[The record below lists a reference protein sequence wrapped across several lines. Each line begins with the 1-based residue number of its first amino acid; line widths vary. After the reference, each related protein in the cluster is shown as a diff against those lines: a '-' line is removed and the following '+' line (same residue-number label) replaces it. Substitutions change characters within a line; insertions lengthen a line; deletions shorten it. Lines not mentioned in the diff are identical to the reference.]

1 MKTIV
6 PLKGILIA
14 LLALAI
20 VLLLSFSLFAA
31 PRNNAGVS
39 TSRDTIEIVKAQTN
53 KKYKVRM
60 YPNAQ
65 HTVLFFYASGENGKV
80 YQLYLFD
87 IDGKLAKQT
96 HIRNKETTVL
106 TNIVKGS
113 YTFEVFSDDERIENG
128 VLTFK

>member
-6 PLKGILIA
+6 PLKRILTVFILSSA
-14 LLALAI
+14 LT
-20 VLLLSFSLFAA
+20 LLNKDSFGA
-31 PRNNAGVS
+31 PCSPGASAGV
-39 TSRDTIEIVKAQTN
+39 RDTILISKAQTN

-65 HTVLFFYASGENGKV
+65 HTVLFFSASGQTGKV

-87 IDGKLAKQT
+87 LDGRLTKQT

-106 TNIVKGS
+106 TNIVKGN

-128 VLTFK
+128 VLTIK

>member
-6 PLKGILIA
+6 PLKRILTA
-14 LLALAI
+14 LIITAAL
-20 VLLLSFSLFAA
+20 VLLLTYSFGA
-31 PRNNAGVS
+31 PRSTGVFS
-39 TSRDTIEIVKAQTN
+39 GVQDTILITKAQTN

-65 HTVLFFYASGENGKV
+65 HTVLFFSASGQSGKV

-87 IDGKLAKQT
+87 LDGRLTKQT
-96 HIRNKETTVL
+96 HIKNKETTVL
-106 TNIVKGS
+106 TNIIKGS

-128 VLTFK
+128 LLTIK

>member
-6 PLKGILIA
+6 PLKRISTVFILSA
-14 LLALAI
+14 VFTLLNKD
-20 VLLLSFSLFAA
+20 SFAA
-31 PRNNAGVS
+31 PCSSGAFSGV
-39 TSRDTIEIVKAQTN
+39 RDTILVSKAQTS

-65 HTVLFFYASGENGKV
+65 HTVLFFSASGQSGKV

-87 IDGKLAKQT
+87 VDGRLTKQT

-128 VLTFK
+128 VLTIK